1 MPTPL
6 ANSCSC
12 WLPSNTVG
20 IPMMTMVPRTAP
32 VTDDSPPTTETASTR
47 SDSSGPK

>member
-6 ANSCSC
+6 ANSWSSRVPEKMVGMPMITIV
-12 WLPSNTVG
+12 PS
-20 IPMMTMVPRTAP
+20 TAP

-47 SDSSGPK
+47 IDSSAVK